1 VESKFV
7 ATPICRALA
16 FYNFMIGLQRAK
28 ILSYTFVHLN
38 WVCIKSCFLLRRQ
51 AFWEGLH
58 VVLRAVKFNQTVFRA
73 NSIELSGR
81 LRSGSACCVS
91 PYLSISL
98 YNTKLIQTVDVC
110 LVCSG
115 VRFSSRAPI
124 SNTLSLNELPPA
136 AARCGG
142 QQLDW
147 EQLN

>member
-1 VESKFV
+1 
-7 ATPICRALA
+7 
-16 FYNFMIGLQRAK
+16 M
-28 ILSYTFVHLN
+28 
-38 WVCIKSCFLLRRQ
+38 
-51 AFWEGLH
+51 
-58 VVLRAVKFNQTVFRA
+58 
-73 NSIELSGR
+73 ELSGR

-91 PYLSISL
+91 PYLSL
-98 YNTKLIQTVDVC
+98 YTKSIQNVDVC